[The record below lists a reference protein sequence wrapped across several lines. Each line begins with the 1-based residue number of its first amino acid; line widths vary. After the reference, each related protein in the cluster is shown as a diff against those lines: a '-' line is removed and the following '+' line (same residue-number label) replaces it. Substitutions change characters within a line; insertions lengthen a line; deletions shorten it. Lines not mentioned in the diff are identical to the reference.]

1 MRQDRSRSDRSRAEH
16 VYERLLEALRSGK
29 GPKRLREEEIARAL
43 GVSRTPVREALAR
56 LQERGLVE
64 ATPLGLM
71 AAQLGHQQTLELYA
85 LRAVLEGAAS
95 RFAAQ
100 HASEG
105 EILTLRQLC
114 TAFAGALG
122 SPETLAR
129 LNRQFHLGIIEA
141 AQNRYLKRALEDLHV
156 TLALLPSTTFT
167 VAGRPEAAVAEH
179 AAILEAIARRDA
191 AAAEAAA
198 RGHIHNAQ
206 VARLQVLFR
215 DMPG

>member
-1 MRQDRSRSDRSRAEH
+1 M
-16 VYERLLEALRSGK
+16 
-29 GPKRLREEEIARAL
+29 L

-85 LRAVLEGAAS
+85 LRAVLEGAAA
-95 RFAAQ
+95 RFATQ
-100 HASEG
+100 HASES
-105 EILTLRQLC
+105 EILALRQPC
-114 TAFAGALG
+114 AAFAEALG
-122 SPETLAR
+122 SAERLAR

-141 AQNRYLKRALEDLHV
+141 AHNRYLKRALEDLHI

-167 VAGRPEAAVAEH
+167 VAGRPEAVIVEH

-191 AAAEAAA
+191 DAAEAAA
-198 RGHIHNAQ
+198 RDHIRNAQ
-206 VARLQVLFR
+206 VPRLQVLFR
-215 DMPG
+215 EMPG